1 MQKLRIWTA
10 RPLFK
15 ACGQD
20 VNVEHGADFGG
31 GSHVE
36 IGNRSGIG
44 IHCTVPDN
52 IRIGNDVM
60 MGPMVT
66 IIGRHH
72 RHEKTDTPMMDQG
85 FTVSRPVE
93 IGNDVWIGAA
103 SIIMPGIKIGN
114 GAIIGAGAIV
124 TRDVPDYAIV
134 AGNPARLI
142 RSRLDHTP
150 SAPPAPG
157 NAPVTNQNSGDAE
170 KAKP

>member
-1 MQKLRIWTA
+1 
-10 RPLFK
+10 
-15 ACGQD
+15 

-72 RHEKTDTPMMDQG
+72 RHDKTDTPMMDQG
-85 FTVSRPVE
+85 YTVSAPVE

-103 SIIMPGIKIGN
+103 SIIMPGIRVGN

-124 TRDVPDYAIV
+124 TRDVPDYAVV

-142 RSRLDHTP
+142 RSRLDHTTSGP
-150 SAPPAPG
+150 SITESSPAANPG
-157 NAPVTNQNSGDAE
+157 SDDVE